1 MEQWANLKKEKSLL
15 RKEIIKKRDE
25 IPETERIRASERMLE
40 FFKRLD
46 VLDNK
51 TRVLSFAS
59 FGSEIDTD
67 SINRYLLDKGIR
79 VFLPK
84 IENKDMV
91 FYEISSLEDL
101 EIGFKGIREPKEGC
115 KPYIYSDSEVE
126 NTLMIMPGVAFD
138 KEGYRLGYGG
148 GFYDRFLA
156 ERCGLHKSCIA
167 IGYKMQEIVHI
178 PRNEFDIKPTRIL
191 LF

>member
-1 MEQWANLKKEKSLL
+1 MEQSSDLKKEKSLL

-25 IPETERIRASERMLE
+25 IPEVDRIKASIKMLE
-40 FFKRLD
+40 FFERSD
-46 VLDNK
+46 VFDNK
-51 TRVLSFAS
+51 TQVLSFAS

-67 SINRYLLDKGIR
+67 SVNQYLICRGIR

-84 IENKDMV
+84 IENKNMV
-91 FYEISSLEDL
+91 FYEIGSLDDVL
-101 EIGFKGIREPKEGC
+101 PGFKGIREPKEGC
-115 KPYIYSDSEVE
+115 KPYIYSDSEAE

-156 ERCGLHKSCIA
+156 ERSGLHKNTVA